1 MKKINRI
8 NKYYLI
14 SYIYNQVISD
24 AKIKKNNDN
33 QIILYIELPHIKK
46 IPQYTL
52 LEFVASILDEADKL
66 HIAHRQLRI
75 LNSRISYAYE
85 FFCDK
90 SYVSVGLYFVFKY
103 FNNHLWVGC
112 DLDTDEDINNVMR
125 YKFLAETQKQK
136 DIFENI
142 IFYKHLSFNDF
153 YPKNYEESIF
163 NATF

>member
-14 SYIYNQVISD
+14 SYIYNQAISD
-24 AKIKKNNDN
+24 AKIKKNHEN

-46 IPQYTL
+46 IPQYTI
-52 LEFVASILDEADKL
+52 LEFVASMLDEADNLK
-66 HIAHRQLRI
+66 IAHRQLRI

-125 YKFLAETQKQK
+125 YKFLAETKKQK

>member
-14 SYIYNQVISD
+14 SYIYNQAISD
-24 AKIKKNNDN
+24 AKIKKNHEN
-33 QIILYIELPHIKK
+33 QIILYIDLPFIKK

-66 HIAHRQLRI
+66 HIAHRQLKI
-75 LNSRISYAYE
+75 LNSRISYAYDY
-85 FFCDK
+85 FNDK
-90 SYVSVGLYFVFKY
+90 SYANVGLYFVFKY
-103 FNNHLWVGC
+103 FNNRLWVTC
-112 DLDTDEDINNVMR
+112 DLDTDEDINNVMK
-125 YKFLAETQKQK
+125 YKFWAETQGQK
-136 DIFENI
+136 DIFDNI